1 MKHIVKILMTMAII
15 ALLAVGAS
23 AITESELTANG
34 YTDGGDITNT
44 GYAYI
49 DGSLPTA
56 KKYYTAGSGFLTAEA
71 SSGSLLV
78 TLYDATINVN
88 TDVTTGDDNW
98 YGIYCEDYPL
108 IVELNGTNSITVK
121 PDNSIGLGYG
131 IYNDSTDITIHGNG
145 GGSLAIAATQ
155 DGIGGKGAVTI
166 DSCTLTLDS
175 PFDIYLYN
183 ASTIT
188 IKDSTVTGK
197 SYFYANQLITQNSSV
212 LVPRFFDNYGNATIL
227 SDYTIDDYT
236 TSSSNDLTITSG
248 VTLTVDDGG
257 KLKLDGDLILES
269 GASVVNNG
277 TILFYSDLTY
287 DEISSLGITGTGMI
301 YLDSTGA
308 HYDSLGNVYNFV
320 DTLTLRYFDD
330 AGSCYTW
337 DYDTQTLTLEDGFH
351 CTDDID
357 FRVDGDVTV
366 IVKGEAYV
374 EDDFENDDP
383 STDITIT
390 GGGTLTVDGDIEIEH
405 EDHDTSLTIAAGTTV
420 ITNEEMEVDN
430 LYLYGTLEV
439 YNDNEN
445 EAIEI
450 NDRMIVGSDA
460 TLIISQEYDEYQAIV
475 FYNEL
480 NRPTSQLFS
489 GMNATLAAGEDEFGT
504 SIYFLADKSG
514 NILYEIGV
522 EDDNNLF
529 GGTNFMAMIV
539 LWRMSQRYAVD
550 VDVEGLGT
558 VDVAGADE
566 TDGALT
572 AKWSTD
578 VDFTATP
585 ADGWELSD
593 IKVDGESV
601 AIDNFRINNIKKNHA
616 ITFVFTEIAA

>member
-23 AITESELTANG
+23 AITESELTGAG

-49 DGSLPTA
+49 DGSLPTG
-56 KKYYTAGSGFLTAEA
+56 KKYYTAGSGYLTAEA

-121 PDNSIGLGYG
+121 PDDSIGLGYG
-131 IYNDSTDITIHGNG
+131 IYNDSTDITVRGNG

-166 DSCTLTLDS
+166 ESCTLTLDS

-183 ASTIT
+183 ASIIT

-212 LVPRFFDNYGNATIL
+212 LVTRFFDNYGNATIL
-227 SDYTIDDYT
+227 SDFTIDRN
-236 TSSSNDLTITSG
+236 SMSESNDLTIASG
-248 VTLTVDDGG
+248 VTVTVDDGG

-287 DEISSLGITGTGMI
+287 DEISNLGITGTGMI

-320 DTLTLRYFDD
+320 DALTLRYFDD
-330 AGSCYTW
+330 AGSRYTW

-405 EDHDTSLTIAAGTTV
+405 EDCDTSLTIAAGTTV

-460 TLIISQEYDEYQAIV
+460 TLTITQEYDEYQAIV

-539 LWRMSQRYAVD
+539 LWRMSQRYTVD

-558 VDVAGADE
+558 VDVAGAAE